1 MLRQEVF
8 LQIQIILGFF
18 SPFYISSLVCIVV
31 FPACLCSEASLLPLT
46 VCVILVLQGLAI
58 LRLHI
63 RIQPGKKIT
72 HNCSHFSS
80 LTGNTAFLIPSPQT
94 TFYFLDASNIS
105 LIFWFLSEA
114 FQRIAAASPCSLIL
128 AVTCCVTF

>member
-63 RIQPGKKIT
+63 RIQPGKKILT
-72 HNCSHFSS
+72 TALISHPLLETQPSS
-80 LTGNTAFLIPSPQT
+80 FPLHKPHFIFLMPVTSHSYSG
-94 TFYFLDASNIS
+94 FY
-105 LIFWFLSEA
+105 
-114 FQRIAAASPCSLIL
+114 QRLFKGLQLPLP
-128 AVTCCVTF
+128 VH